1 MINLIEIRRQLH
13 QIPEIGLEEY
23 ETQKYLLAIIQE
35 LTQNKSFIQVRTWQT
50 GILVYLA
57 GSQGQKTIGWRTDI
71 DGLPIE
77 ELTDLPYASKNGRM
91 HACGHDIHMTVA
103 LGLLEKM
110 RESQPRDNL
119 LFLFQPAEENEA
131 GGKLMYDAGAFENWL
146 PDEFYGLHVR
156 PDLKVGDIATNQ
168 HTLFAGTCE
177 VELSFIGTGGH
188 AAFPHTANDALV
200 AAAYFITQVQTIVS
214 RNVDPL
220 ASAVVTFGK
229 MEAGT
234 TNNIIAERAFL
245 HGTIRSLTQEVNELT
260 QKRLR
265 ELANGIAQSFNMEIE
280 LKLKQGGYLPVENH
294 PELAKELM
302 DFFKKETKANLI
314 DIAPAMTGEDF
325 GYLLSKIPGV
335 MFWLGIDSDAP
346 LHSQKMN
353 PDEHVLNFAVDTIS
367 QFLQFKV
374 NRLSEDEKTI
384 N

>member
-13 QIPEIGLEEY
+13 QIPEIGLEEHK
-23 ETQKYLLAIIQE
+23 TQKYLLTIIHQII
-35 LTQNKSFIQVRTWQT
+35 QNKSFIQVETWQT
-50 GILVYLA
+50 GLLVYLK

-71 DGLPIE
+71 DGLPVE
-77 ELTDLPYASKNGRM
+77 ELTNLPFASKNGRM

-103 LGLLEKM
+103 LGLLEKLS
-110 RESQPRDNL
+110 ESQPKNNL

-131 GGKLMYDAGAFENWL
+131 GGKLMYDGGAFKNWL

-156 PDLKVGDIATNQ
+156 PDLKVGDIATNEQ
-168 HTLFAGTCE
+168 TLFAGTCE
-177 VELSFIGTGGH
+177 VELTFVGTGGH

-200 AAAYFITQVQTIVS
+200 AAAYFVTQVQTIVS

-220 ASAVVTFGK
+220 DSAVVTFGK

-260 QKRLR
+260 QKRLT
-265 ELANGIAQSFNMEIE
+265 ELAKGVAQSFDMTID
-280 LKLKQGGYLPVENH
+280 LKLKQGGYLPVENN
-294 PELAKELM
+294 PKLAKELM
-302 DFFKKETKANLI
+302 DFFRNETKANLI

-335 MFWLGIDSDAP
+335 MFWLGINSEAP
-346 LHSQKMN
+346 LHSQKMQA
-353 PDEHVLNFAVDTIS
+353 DEGVLDFAVEAIG
-367 QFLQFKV
+367 QFLDFKA
-374 NRLSEDEKTI
+374 NR

>member
-13 QIPEIGLEEY
+13 QIPEIGLEEHK
-23 ETQKYLLAIIQE
+23 TQKYLLTIIHQII
-35 LTQNKSFIQVRTWQT
+35 QNKSFIQVETWQT
-50 GILVYLA
+50 GILVYLK

-71 DGLPIE
+71 DGLPVE
-77 ELTDLPYASKNGRM
+77 ELTNLPFASKNGRM

-103 LGLLEKM
+103 LGLLEKLS
-110 RESQPRDNL
+110 ESQPKNNL

-131 GGKLMYDAGAFENWL
+131 GGKLMYDGGAFKNWL

-156 PDLKVGDIATNQ
+156 PDLKIGDIATNEQ
-168 HTLFAGTCE
+168 TLFAGTCE
-177 VELSFIGTGGH
+177 VELTFVGTGGH

-200 AAAYFITQVQTIVS
+200 AAAYFVTQAQTIVS

-220 ASAVVTFGK
+220 DSAVVTFGK

-260 QKRLR
+260 QKRLT
-265 ELANGIAQSFNMEIE
+265 ELAKGVAQSFDMTID
-280 LKLKQGGYLPVENH
+280 LKLKQEGYLPVENN
-294 PELAKELM
+294 PKLAKELM
-302 DFFKKETKANLI
+302 DFFRNETKANLI

-335 MFWLGIDSDAP
+335 MFWLGINSEAP
-346 LHSQKMN
+346 LHSQKMQA
-353 PDEHVLNFAVDTIS
+353 DEGVLDFAVEAIG
-367 QFLQFKV
+367 QFLDFKA
-374 NRLSEDEKTI
+374 NR

>member
-13 QIPEIGLEEY
+13 QIPEIGLEEHK
-23 ETQKYLLAIIQE
+23 TQKYLLTIIHQII
-35 LTQNKSFIQVRTWQT
+35 QNKSFIQVETWQT
-50 GILVYLA
+50 GILVYLK

-71 DGLPIE
+71 DGLPVE
-77 ELTDLPYASKNGRM
+77 ELTNLPFASKNGRM

-103 LGLLEKM
+103 LGLLEKLS
-110 RESQPRDNL
+110 ESQPKNNL

-131 GGKLMYDAGAFENWL
+131 GGKLMYDGGAFKNWL

-156 PDLKVGDIATNQ
+156 PDLKVGDIATNEQ
-168 HTLFAGTCE
+168 TLFAGTCE
-177 VELSFIGTGGH
+177 VELTFVGTGGH

-200 AAAYFITQVQTIVS
+200 AAAYFVTQVQTIVS

-220 ASAVVTFGK
+220 DSAVVTFGK

-260 QKRLR
+260 QKRLT
-265 ELANGIAQSFNMEIE
+265 ELAKGVAQSFDMTID
-280 LKLKQGGYLPVENH
+280 LKLKQGGYLPVENN
-294 PELAKELM
+294 PKLAKELM
-302 DFFKKETKANLI
+302 DFFRNETKANLI

-335 MFWLGIDSDAP
+335 MFWLWINSEAP
-346 LHSQKMN
+346 LHSQKMQA
-353 PDEHVLNFAVDTIS
+353 DEEVLDFAVEAIG
-367 QFLQFKV
+367 QFLDFKA
-374 NRLSEDEKTI
+374 NR

>member
-13 QIPEIGLEEY
+13 QIPEIGLEEHK
-23 ETQKYLLAIIQE
+23 TQKYLLTIIHQII
-35 LTQNKSFIQVRTWQT
+35 QNKSFIQVETWQT
-50 GILVYLA
+50 GILVYLK

-71 DGLPIE
+71 DGLPVE
-77 ELTDLPYASKNGRM
+77 ELTNLPFASKNGRM

-103 LGLLEKM
+103 LGLLEKLS
-110 RESQPRDNL
+110 ESQPKNNL

-131 GGKLMYDAGAFENWL
+131 GGKLMYDGGAFKNWL

-156 PDLKVGDIATNQ
+156 PDLKVGDIATNEQ
-168 HTLFAGTCE
+168 TLFAGTCE
-177 VELSFIGTGGH
+177 VELTFVGTGGH

-200 AAAYFITQVQTIVS
+200 AAAYFVTQVQTIVS
-214 RNVDPL
+214 CNVDPL
-220 ASAVVTFGK
+220 DSAVVTFGK

-260 QKRLR
+260 QKRLT
-265 ELANGIAQSFNMEIE
+265 ELAKGVAQSFDMTID
-280 LKLKQGGYLPVENH
+280 LKLKQGGYLPVENN
-294 PELAKELM
+294 PKLAKELM
-302 DFFKKETKANLI
+302 DFFRNETKANLI

-335 MFWLGIDSDAP
+335 MFWLGINSEAP
-346 LHSQKMN
+346 LHSQKMQA
-353 PDEHVLNFAVDTIS
+353 DEGVLDFAVEAIG
-367 QFLQFKV
+367 QFLDIKA
-374 NRLSEDEKTI
+374 NR

>member
-1 MINLIEIRRQLH
+1 MKNLIEIRRQLH
-13 QIPEIGLEEY
+13 QIPEIGLEEHK
-23 ETQKYLLAIIQE
+23 TQKYLLTIIHQII
-35 LTQNKSFIQVRTWQT
+35 QNKSFIQVETWQT
-50 GILVYLA
+50 GILVYLK

-71 DGLPIE
+71 DGLPVE
-77 ELTDLPYASKNGRM
+77 ELTNLPFASKNGRM

-103 LGLLEKM
+103 LGLLEKLS
-110 RESQPRDNL
+110 ESQPKNNL

-131 GGKLMYDAGAFENWL
+131 GGKLMYDGGAFKNWL

-156 PDLKVGDIATNQ
+156 PDLKVGDIATNEQ
-168 HTLFAGTCE
+168 TLFAGTCE
-177 VELSFIGTGGH
+177 VELTFVGTGGH

-200 AAAYFITQVQTIVS
+200 AAAYFVTQVQTIVS

-220 ASAVVTFGK
+220 DSAVVTFGK

-260 QKRLR
+260 QKRLT
-265 ELANGIAQSFNMEIE
+265 ELAKGVAQSFDMTID
-280 LKLKQGGYLPVENH
+280 LKLKQGGYLPVENN
-294 PELAKELM
+294 PKLAKELM
-302 DFFKKETKANLI
+302 DFFRNETKANLI

-335 MFWLGIDSDAP
+335 MFWLGINSKAP
-346 LHSQKMN
+346 LHSQKMQA
-353 PDEHVLNFAVDTIS
+353 DEEVLDFAVEAIG
-367 QFLQFKV
+367 QFLDFKA
-374 NRLSEDEKTI
+374 NR

>member
-13 QIPEIGLEEY
+13 QIPEIGLEEHK
-23 ETQKYLLAIIQE
+23 TQKYLLTIIHQII
-35 LTQNKSFIQVRTWQT
+35 QNKSFIQVETWQT
-50 GILVYLA
+50 GLLVYLK

-71 DGLPIE
+71 DGLPVE
-77 ELTDLPYASKNGRM
+77 ELTNVPFASKNGRM

-103 LGLLEKM
+103 LGLLEKLS
-110 RESQPRDNL
+110 ESQPKNNL

-131 GGKLMYDAGAFENWL
+131 GGKLMYDGGAFKNWL

-156 PDLKVGDIATNQ
+156 PDLKVGDIATNEQ
-168 HTLFAGTCE
+168 TLFAGTCE
-177 VELSFIGTGGH
+177 VELTFVGTGGH

-200 AAAYFITQVQTIVS
+200 AAAYFVTQVQTIVS

-220 ASAVVTFGK
+220 DSAVVTFGK

-260 QKRLR
+260 QKRLT
-265 ELANGIAQSFNMEIE
+265 ELAKGVAQSFDMTID
-280 LKLKQGGYLPVENH
+280 LKLKQGGYLPVENN
-294 PELAKELM
+294 PKLAKELM
-302 DFFKKETKANLI
+302 DFFRNETKANLI

-335 MFWLGIDSDAP
+335 MFWLGINSEAP
-346 LHSQKMN
+346 LHSQKMQA
-353 PDEHVLNFAVDTIS
+353 DEGVLDFAVEAIG
-367 QFLQFKV
+367 QFLDIKA
-374 NRLSEDEKTI
+374 NR

>member
-13 QIPEIGLEEY
+13 QIPEIGLEERK
-23 ETQKYLLAIIQE
+23 TQKYLLTIIHQII
-35 LTQNKSFIQVRTWQT
+35 QNKSFIQVETWQT
-50 GILVYLA
+50 GILVYLK

-71 DGLPIE
+71 DGLPVE
-77 ELTDLPYASKNGRM
+77 ELTNLPFASKNGRM

-103 LGLLEKM
+103 LGLLEKLS
-110 RESQPRDNL
+110 ESQPKNNL

-131 GGKLMYDAGAFENWL
+131 GGKLMYDGGAFKNWL

-156 PDLKVGDIATNQ
+156 PDLKVGDIATNEQ
-168 HTLFAGTCE
+168 TLFAGTCE
-177 VELSFIGTGGH
+177 VELTFVGTGGH

-200 AAAYFITQVQTIVS
+200 AAAYFVTQVQTIVS

-220 ASAVVTFGK
+220 DSAVVTFGK

-260 QKRLR
+260 QKRLT
-265 ELANGIAQSFNMEIE
+265 ELAKGVAQSFDMTID
-280 LKLKQGGYLPVENH
+280 LKLKQGGYLPVENN
-294 PELAKELM
+294 PKLAKELM
-302 DFFKKETKANLI
+302 DFFRNETKANLI

-335 MFWLGIDSDAP
+335 MFWLGINSEAP
-346 LHSQKMN
+346 LHSQKMQA
-353 PDEHVLNFAVDTIS
+353 DEEVLDFAVEAIG
-367 QFLQFKV
+367 QFLDFKT
-374 NRLSEDEKTI
+374 RIAS
-384 N
+384 

>member
-13 QIPEIGLEEY
+13 QIPEIGLEEHK
-23 ETQKYLLAIIQE
+23 TQKYLLTIIHQII
-35 LTQNKSFIQVRTWQT
+35 QNKSFIQVETWQT
-50 GILVYLA
+50 GILVYLK

-71 DGLPIE
+71 DGLPVE
-77 ELTDLPYASKNGRM
+77 ELTNLPFASKNGRM

-103 LGLLEKM
+103 LGLLEKLS
-110 RESQPRDNL
+110 ESQPKNNL

-131 GGKLMYDAGAFENWL
+131 GGKLMYDGGAFKNWL

-156 PDLKVGDIATNQ
+156 PDLKVGDIATNEQ
-168 HTLFAGTCE
+168 TLFAGTCE
-177 VELSFIGTGGH
+177 VELTFVGTGGH

-200 AAAYFITQVQTIVS
+200 AAAYFVTQVQTIVS

-220 ASAVVTFGK
+220 DSAVVTFGK

-260 QKRLR
+260 QKRLT
-265 ELANGIAQSFNMEIE
+265 ELAKGVAQSFDMTID
-280 LKLKQGGYLPVENH
+280 LKLKQGGYLPVENN
-294 PELAKELM
+294 PKLAKELM
-302 DFFKKETKANLI
+302 DFFRNETKANLI

-335 MFWLGIDSDAP
+335 MFWLGINSEAP
-346 LHSQKMN
+346 LHSQKMQA
-353 PDEHVLNFAVDTIS
+353 DEKVLDFAVEAIG
-367 QFLQFKV
+367 QFLDFKA
-374 NRLSEDEKTI
+374 NR

>member
-1 MINLIEIRRQLH
+1 MINLIEIRRQLR
-13 QIPEIGLEEY
+13 QIPEIGLEEHK
-23 ETQKYLLAIIQE
+23 TQKYLLTIIHQII
-35 LTQNKSFIQVRTWQT
+35 QNKSFIQVETWQT
-50 GILVYLA
+50 GILVYLK

-71 DGLPIE
+71 DGLPVE
-77 ELTDLPYASKNGRM
+77 ELTNLPFASKNGRM

-103 LGLLEKM
+103 LGLLEKLS
-110 RESQPRDNL
+110 ESQPKNNL

-131 GGKLMYDAGAFENWL
+131 GGKLMYDGGAFKNWL

-156 PDLKVGDIATNQ
+156 PDLKVGDIATNEQ
-168 HTLFAGTCE
+168 TLFAGTCE
-177 VELSFIGTGGH
+177 VELTFVGTGGH

-200 AAAYFITQVQTIVS
+200 AAAYFVTQVQTIVS

-220 ASAVVTFGK
+220 DSAVVTFGK

-260 QKRLR
+260 QKRLT
-265 ELANGIAQSFNMEIE
+265 ELAKGVAQSFDMTID
-280 LKLKQGGYLPVENH
+280 LKLKQGGYLPVENN
-294 PELAKELM
+294 PKLAKELM
-302 DFFKKETKANLI
+302 DFFRNETKANLI

-335 MFWLGIDSDAP
+335 MFWLGINSEAP
-346 LHSQKMN
+346 LHSQKMQA
-353 PDEHVLNFAVDTIS
+353 DEEVLDFAVEAIG
-367 QFLQFKV
+367 QFLDFKA
-374 NRLSEDEKTI
+374 NR

>member
-35 LTQNKSFIQVRTWQT
+35 LTQNKPFIQVRTWQT

-77 ELTDLPYASKNGRM
+77 ESTDLPFASKNGRM

-103 LGLLEKM
+103 LGLLEKLS
-110 RESQPRDNL
+110 ESQPKNNL

-131 GGKLMYDAGAFENWL
+131 GGKLMYDGGAFKNWL

-188 AAFPHTANDALV
+188 AAFPHT
-200 AAAYFITQVQTIVS
+200 
-214 RNVDPL
+214 
-220 ASAVVTFGK
+220 
-229 MEAGT
+229 
-234 TNNIIAERAFL
+234 
-245 HGTIRSLTQEVNELT
+245 
-260 QKRLR
+260 
-265 ELANGIAQSFNMEIE
+265 
-280 LKLKQGGYLPVENH
+280 
-294 PELAKELM
+294 
-302 DFFKKETKANLI
+302 
-314 DIAPAMTGEDF
+314 
-325 GYLLSKIPGV
+325 
-335 MFWLGIDSDAP
+335 
-346 LHSQKMN
+346 
-353 PDEHVLNFAVDTIS
+353 
-367 QFLQFKV
+367 
-374 NRLSEDEKTI
+374 
-384 N
+384 

>member
-13 QIPEIGLEEY
+13 QIPEIGLEEH
-23 ETQKYLLAIIQE
+23 ETQKYLLAIIHQII
-35 LTQNKSFIQVRTWQT
+35 QNKSFIQVETWQT
-50 GILVYLA
+50 GILVYLK

-71 DGLPIE
+71 DGLPVE
-77 ELTDLPYASKNGRM
+77 ELTNLPFASKNGRM

-103 LGLLEKM
+103 LGLLEKLS
-110 RESQPRDNL
+110 ESQPKNNL

-131 GGKLMYDAGAFENWL
+131 GGKLMYDSGAFKNWL

-156 PDLKVGDIATNQ
+156 PDLKVGDIATNE

-177 VELSFIGTGGH
+177 VELTFVGTGGH

-200 AAAYFITQVQTIVS
+200 AASYFVTQVQTIVS

-220 ASAVVTFGK
+220 DSAVVTFGK

-260 QKRLR
+260 QKRLT
-265 ELANGIAQSFNMEIE
+265 ELAKGVAQSFDMTID
-280 LKLKQGGYLPVENH
+280 LKLKQGGYLPVENN
-294 PELAKELM
+294 PKLAKELM
-302 DFFKKETKANLI
+302 DFFRNETKANLI
-314 DIAPAMTGEDF
+314 NIAPAMTGEDF

-335 MFWLGIDSDAP
+335 MFWLGIDSEAP
-346 LHSQKMN
+346 LHSQKMQA
-353 PDEHVLNFAVDTIS
+353 DEKVLGFAVEAIS
-367 QFLQFKV
+367 QFLDFKV
-374 NRLSEDEKTI
+374 NR

>member
-13 QIPEIGLEEY
+13 QIPEIGLEEHK
-23 ETQKYLLAIIQE
+23 TQKYLLTIIHQII
-35 LTQNKSFIQVRTWQT
+35 QNKSFIQVETWQT
-50 GILVYLA
+50 GILVYLK

-71 DGLPIE
+71 DGLPVE
-77 ELTDLPYASKNGRM
+77 ELTNLPFASKNGRM

-103 LGLLEKM
+103 LGLLEKLS
-110 RESQPRDNL
+110 ESQPKNNL
-119 LFLFQPAEENEA
+119 LFLFQPADENEA
-131 GGKLMYDAGAFENWL
+131 GGKLMYDGGAFKNWL

-156 PDLKVGDIATNQ
+156 PDLKVGDIATNEQ
-168 HTLFAGTCE
+168 TLFAGTCE
-177 VELSFIGTGGH
+177 VELTFVGTGGH

-200 AAAYFITQVQTIVS
+200 AAAYFVTQVQTIVS

-220 ASAVVTFGK
+220 DSAVVTFGK

-260 QKRLR
+260 QKRLT
-265 ELANGIAQSFNMEIE
+265 ELAKGVAQSFDMTID
-280 LKLKQGGYLPVENH
+280 LKLKQGGYLPVENN
-294 PELAKELM
+294 PKLAKELM
-302 DFFKKETKANLI
+302 DFFRNETKANLI

-335 MFWLGIDSDAP
+335 MFWLGINSEAP
-346 LHSQKMN
+346 LHSQKMQA
-353 PDEHVLNFAVDTIS
+353 DEEVLDFAVEAIG
-367 QFLQFKV
+367 QFLDFKA
-374 NRLSEDEKTI
+374 NR

>member
-13 QIPEIGLEEY
+13 QIPEIGLEEHK
-23 ETQKYLLAIIQE
+23 TQKYLLTIIHQII
-35 LTQNKSFIQVRTWQT
+35 QNKSFIQVETWQT
-50 GILVYLA
+50 GLLVYLK

-71 DGLPIE
+71 DGLPVE
-77 ELTDLPYASKNGRM
+77 ELTNLPFASKNGRM

-103 LGLLEKM
+103 LGLLEKLS
-110 RESQPRDNL
+110 ESQPKNNL

-131 GGKLMYDAGAFENWL
+131 GGKLMYDGGAFKNWL

-156 PDLKVGDIATNQ
+156 PDLKVGDIATNEQ
-168 HTLFAGTCE
+168 TLFAGTCE
-177 VELSFIGTGGH
+177 VELTFVGTGGH

-200 AAAYFITQVQTIVS
+200 AAAYFVTQVQTIVS
-214 RNVDPL
+214 CNVDPL
-220 ASAVVTFGK
+220 DSAVVTFGK

-260 QKRLR
+260 QKRLT
-265 ELANGIAQSFNMEIE
+265 ELAKGVAQSFDMTID
-280 LKLKQGGYLPVENH
+280 LKLKQGGYLPVENN
-294 PELAKELM
+294 PKLAKELM
-302 DFFKKETKANLI
+302 DFFRNETKANLI

-335 MFWLGIDSDAP
+335 MFWLGINSEAP
-346 LHSQKMN
+346 LHSQKMQA
-353 PDEHVLNFAVDTIS
+353 DEGVLDFAVEAIG
-367 QFLQFKV
+367 QFLDFKA
-374 NRLSEDEKTI
+374 NR

>member
-13 QIPEIGLEEY
+13 QIPEIGLEEH
-23 ETQKYLLAIIQE
+23 ETQKYLLTIIHQII
-35 LTQNKSFIQVRTWQT
+35 QNKSFIQVETWQT
-50 GILVYLA
+50 GILVYLK

-71 DGLPIE
+71 DGLPVE
-77 ELTDLPYASKNGRM
+77 ELTNLPFASKNGRM

-103 LGLLEKM
+103 LGLLEKLS
-110 RESQPRDNL
+110 ESQPKNNL

-131 GGKLMYDAGAFENWL
+131 GGKLMYDGGAFKNWL

-156 PDLKVGDIATNQ
+156 PDLKVGEIATNEQ
-168 HTLFAGTCE
+168 TLFAGTCE
-177 VELSFIGTGGH
+177 VELTFVGTGGH

-200 AAAYFITQVQTIVS
+200 AAAYFVTQAQTIVS

-220 ASAVVTFGK
+220 DSAVVTFGK

-260 QKRLR
+260 QKRLT
-265 ELANGIAQSFNMEIE
+265 ELAKGVAQSFDMTID
-280 LKLKQGGYLPVENH
+280 LKLKQGGYLPVENN
-294 PELAKELM
+294 PKLAKELM
-302 DFFKKETKANLI
+302 DFFRNETKANLI

-335 MFWLGIDSDAP
+335 MFWLGIDSEEP

-353 PDEHVLNFAVDTIS
+353 PNEKVLDFAVEAID

-374 NRLSEDEKTI
+374 NR

>member
-13 QIPEIGLEEY
+13 QIPEIGLEERK
-23 ETQKYLLAIIQE
+23 TQKYLLTIIHQII
-35 LTQNKSFIQVRTWQT
+35 QNKSFIQVETWQT
-50 GILVYLA
+50 GILVYLK

-71 DGLPIE
+71 DGLPVE
-77 ELTDLPYASKNGRM
+77 ELTNLPFASKNGRM

-103 LGLLEKM
+103 LGLLEKLS
-110 RESQPRDNL
+110 ESQPKNNL

-131 GGKLMYDAGAFENWL
+131 GGKLMYDGGAFKNWL

-156 PDLKVGDIATNQ
+156 PDLKVGDIATNEQ
-168 HTLFAGTCE
+168 TLFAGTCE
-177 VELSFIGTGGH
+177 VELTFVGTGGH

-200 AAAYFITQVQTIVS
+200 AAAYFVTQVQTIVS

-220 ASAVVTFGK
+220 DSAVVTFGK

-260 QKRLR
+260 QKRLT
-265 ELANGIAQSFNMEIE
+265 ELAKGVAQSFDMTID
-280 LKLKQGGYLPVENH
+280 LKLKQGGYLPVENN
-294 PELAKELM
+294 PKLAKELM
-302 DFFKKETKANLI
+302 DFFRNETKANLI

-335 MFWLGIDSDAP
+335 MFWLGINSEAP
-346 LHSQKMN
+346 LHSQKMQA
-353 PDEHVLNFAVDTIS
+353 DEEVLDFAVEAIG
-367 QFLQFKV
+367 QFLDFKA
-374 NRLSEDEKTI
+374 NR

>member
-13 QIPEIGLEEY
+13 QIPEIGLEEHK
-23 ETQKYLLAIIQE
+23 TQKYLLTIIHQII
-35 LTQNKSFIQVRTWQT
+35 QNKSFIQVETWQT
-50 GILVYLA
+50 GILVYLK

-71 DGLPIE
+71 DGLPVE
-77 ELTDLPYASKNGRM
+77 ELTNLPFASKNGRM

-103 LGLLEKM
+103 LGLLEKLS
-110 RESQPRDNL
+110 ESQPKNNL

-131 GGKLMYDAGAFENWL
+131 GGKLMYDGGAFKNWF

-156 PDLKVGDIATNQ
+156 PDLKVGDIATNE

-177 VELSFIGTGGH
+177 VELTFIGTGGH

-200 AAAYFITQVQTIVS
+200 AAAYFVTQVQTIVS

-220 ASAVVTFGK
+220 DSAVVTFGK

-260 QKRLR
+260 QKRLT
-265 ELANGIAQSFNMEIE
+265 ELAKGVAQSFDMTID
-280 LKLKQGGYLPVENH
+280 LKLKQGGYLPVENN
-294 PELAKELM
+294 PKLAKELM
-302 DFFKKETKANLI
+302 DFFRNETKANLI

-335 MFWLGIDSDAP
+335 MFWLGINSEAP
-346 LHSQKMN
+346 LHSQKLQA
-353 PDEHVLNFAVDTIS
+353 DEKVLDFAVEAIG
-367 QFLQFKV
+367 QFLDFKA
-374 NRLSEDEKTI
+374 NR

>member
-13 QIPEIGLEEY
+13 QIPEIGLEEHK
-23 ETQKYLLAIIQE
+23 TQKYLLTIIHQII
-35 LTQNKSFIQVRTWQT
+35 QNKSFIQVETWQT
-50 GILVYLA
+50 GILVYLK

-71 DGLPIE
+71 DGLPVE
-77 ELTDLPYASKNGRM
+77 ELTNLPFASKNGRM

-103 LGLLEKM
+103 LGLLEKLS
-110 RESQPRDNL
+110 ESQPKNNL

-131 GGKLMYDAGAFENWL
+131 GGKLMYDGGAFKNWL

-156 PDLKVGDIATNQ
+156 PDLKVGDIATNE

-177 VELSFIGTGGH
+177 VELTFIGTGGH

-200 AAAYFITQVQTIVS
+200 AAAYFVTQVQTIVS

-220 ASAVVTFGK
+220 DSAVVTFGK

-260 QKRLR
+260 QKRLT
-265 ELANGIAQSFNMEIE
+265 ELAKGVAQSFDMTID
-280 LKLKQGGYLPVENH
+280 LKLKQGGYLPVENN
-294 PELAKELM
+294 PKLAKELM
-302 DFFKKETKANLI
+302 EFFVNETKANLI
-314 DIAPAMTGEDF
+314 NIAPAMTGEDF

-335 MFWLGIDSDAP
+335 MFWLGIDSEAP
-346 LHSQKMN
+346 LHSQKMQA
-353 PDEHVLNFAVDTIS
+353 DEKVLGFAVEAIS
-367 QFLQFKV
+367 QFLDFKV
-374 NRLSEDEKTI
+374 NR

>member
-13 QIPEIGLEEY
+13 QIPEIGLEEHK
-23 ETQKYLLAIIQE
+23 TQKYLLTIIHQII
-35 LTQNKSFIQVRTWQT
+35 QNKSFIQVETWQT
-50 GILVYLA
+50 GILVYLK

-71 DGLPIE
+71 DGLPVE
-77 ELTDLPYASKNGRM
+77 ELTNLPFASKNGRM

-103 LGLLEKM
+103 LGLLEKLS
-110 RESQPRDNL
+110 ESQPKNNL

-131 GGKLMYDAGAFENWL
+131 GGKLMYDGGAFKNWL

-156 PDLKVGDIATNQ
+156 PDLKVGDIATNEQ
-168 HTLFAGTCE
+168 TLFAGTCE
-177 VELSFIGTGGH
+177 VELTFVGTGGH

-200 AAAYFITQVQTIVS
+200 AAAYFVTQVQTIVS

-220 ASAVVTFGK
+220 DSAVVTFGK

-260 QKRLR
+260 QKRLT
-265 ELANGIAQSFNMEIE
+265 ELAKGVAQSFDMTID
-280 LKLKQGGYLPVENH
+280 LKLKQGGYLPVENN
-294 PELAKELM
+294 PKLAKELM
-302 DFFKKETKANLI
+302 DFFRNETKANLI

-335 MFWLGIDSDAP
+335 MFWLGINSEAP
-346 LHSQKMN
+346 LHSQKMQA
-353 PDEHVLNFAVDTIS
+353 DEEVLDFAVEAIG
-367 QFLQFKV
+367 QFLDIKA
-374 NRLSEDEKTI
+374 NR

>member
-13 QIPEIGLEEY
+13 QIPEIGLEEHKHK
-23 ETQKYLLAIIQE
+23 TQKYLLTIIHQII
-35 LTQNKSFIQVRTWQT
+35 QNKSFIQVETWQT
-50 GILVYLA
+50 GILVYLK

-71 DGLPIE
+71 DGLPVE
-77 ELTDLPYASKNGRM
+77 ELTNLPFASKNGRM

-103 LGLLEKM
+103 LGLLEKLS
-110 RESQPRDNL
+110 ESQPKNNL

-131 GGKLMYDAGAFENWL
+131 GGKLMYDGGAFKNWL

-156 PDLKVGDIATNQ
+156 PDLKVGDIATNEQ
-168 HTLFAGTCE
+168 TLFAGTCE
-177 VELSFIGTGGH
+177 VELTFVGTGGH

-200 AAAYFITQVQTIVS
+200 AAAYFVTQVQTIVS

-220 ASAVVTFGK
+220 DSAVVTFGK

-260 QKRLR
+260 QKRLT
-265 ELANGIAQSFNMEIE
+265 ELAKGVAQSFDMTID
-280 LKLKQGGYLPVENH
+280 LKLKQGGYLPVENN
-294 PELAKELM
+294 PKLAKELM
-302 DFFKKETKANLI
+302 DFFRNETKANLI

-335 MFWLGIDSDAP
+335 MFWLGINSEAP
-346 LHSQKMN
+346 LHSQKMQA
-353 PDEHVLNFAVDTIS
+353 DEEVLDFAVEAIG
-367 QFLQFKV
+367 QFLDFKA
-374 NRLSEDEKTI
+374 NR

>member
-13 QIPEIGLEEY
+13 QIPEIGLEEHK
-23 ETQKYLLAIIQE
+23 TQKYLLMIIHQII
-35 LTQNKSFIQVRTWQT
+35 QNKSFIQVETWQT
-50 GILVYLA
+50 GILVYLK

-71 DGLPIE
+71 DGLPVE
-77 ELTDLPYASKNGRM
+77 ELTNLPFASKNGRM

-103 LGLLEKM
+103 LGLLEKLS
-110 RESQPRDNL
+110 ESQPKNNL

-131 GGKLMYDAGAFENWL
+131 GGKLMYDGGAFKNWL

-156 PDLKVGDIATNQ
+156 PDLKVGDIATNEQ
-168 HTLFAGTCE
+168 TLFAGTCE
-177 VELSFIGTGGH
+177 VELTFVGTGGH

-200 AAAYFITQVQTIVS
+200 AAAYFVTQVQTIVS

-220 ASAVVTFGK
+220 DSAVVTFGK

-260 QKRLR
+260 QKRLT
-265 ELANGIAQSFNMEIE
+265 ELAKGVAQSFDMTID
-280 LKLKQGGYLPVENH
+280 LKLKQGGYLPVENN
-294 PELAKELM
+294 PKLAKELM
-302 DFFKKETKANLI
+302 DFFRNETKANLI

-335 MFWLGIDSDAP
+335 MFWLGINSEAP
-346 LHSQKMN
+346 LHSQKMQA
-353 PDEHVLNFAVDTIS
+353 DEEVLDFAVEAIG
-367 QFLQFKV
+367 QFLDFKA
-374 NRLSEDEKTI
+374 NR

>member
-13 QIPEIGLEEY
+13 QIPEIGLEEHK
-23 ETQKYLLAIIQE
+23 TQKYLLTIIHQII
-35 LTQNKSFIQVRTWQT
+35 QNKSFIQVETWQT
-50 GILVYLA
+50 GLLVYLK

-71 DGLPIE
+71 DGLPVE
-77 ELTDLPYASKNGRM
+77 ELTNLPFASKNGRM

-103 LGLLEKM
+103 LGLLEKLS
-110 RESQPRDNL
+110 ESQPKNNL

-131 GGKLMYDAGAFENWL
+131 GGKLMYDGGAFKNWL

-156 PDLKVGDIATNQ
+156 PDLKVGDIATNEQ
-168 HTLFAGTCE
+168 TLFAGTCE
-177 VELSFIGTGGH
+177 VELTFVGTGGH

-200 AAAYFITQVQTIVS
+200 AAAYFVTQVQTIVS

-220 ASAVVTFGK
+220 DSAVVTFGK

-260 QKRLR
+260 QKRLT
-265 ELANGIAQSFNMEIE
+265 ELAKGVAQSFDMTID
-280 LKLKQGGYLPVENH
+280 LKLKQGGYLPVENN
-294 PELAKELM
+294 PKLAKELM
-302 DFFKKETKANLI
+302 DFFRNETKANLI

-335 MFWLGIDSDAP
+335 MFWLGINSEAP
-346 LHSQKMN
+346 LHSQKLQA
-353 PDEHVLNFAVDTIS
+353 DEKVLDFAVEAIG
-367 QFLQFKV
+367 QFLDFKA
-374 NRLSEDEKTI
+374 NR